1 MSIELAKRD
10 WHERIDL
17 VKKTVAIGAT
27 DVELE
32 LFLYQAKRLG
42 LDPLSRQIHFVKRK
56 RWSSDLNA
64 FEEVG
69 TVQVG
74 IDGFRV
80 LAERTGKLA
89 GIKRGVLKDDKGQ
102 LLGGWAEVYRTDWTH
117 PAREEVSFTE
127 YCQTTKDGKPMG
139 LWGRMP
145 ETMIKKVAEA
155 AALRMAFPADLSGIY
170 ADEEMPQETVPV
182 EVLPSP
188 KAETPALGPSPE
200 AVHTETLPPFNY
212 TRFWAWAEMNG
223 WTPPTACA
231 VLGVRTMRD
240 WVNAGGTEEQAK
252 SLLLKKPSPGVK
264 ASE

>member
-1 MSIELAKRD
+1 MSQELAKKD

-17 VKKTVAIGAT
+17 VKKTVAIGAS

-64 FEEVG
+64 YEEVG

-102 LLGGWAEVYRTDWTH
+102 LVGGWAEVYRIDWSH

-170 ADEEMPQETVPV
+170 ADEEMPQEAVETPV
-182 EVLPSP
+182 IP
-188 KAETPALGPSPE
+188 KSETPALGPSLE
-200 AVHTETLPPFNY
+200 VAHAESKSIFNP
-212 TRFWAWAEMNG
+212 TRFWAWAELNHLAPQDV
-223 WTPPTACA
+223 TNI
-231 VLGVRTMRD
+231 LGAPMRD
-240 WVNAGGTEEQAK
+240 FIKAGGTEEQAVE
-252 SLLLKKPSPGVK
+252 LLKSIWIKRSK
-264 ASE
+264 E